1 MVTIIRMMLIIVRL
15 IFSEHD
21 EIARIWDIYCLTRL
35 VANLPQIYHG
45 VTSESTYSVILN
57 RTSFNWKKKNKKQK
71 TTKKKH
77 LPVHAQKPILFAFEK
92 FSQKIAS
99 VDHYL
104 SPNLTGWCFSVHF
117 HITKGSLSSTIRKS
131 KLFWFWFLFWSV
143 RRISYFFTFPVL
155 T

>member
-1 MVTIIRMMLIIVRL
+1 MVSHQNPRIQLFCIERVLI
-15 IFSEHD
+15 E
-21 EIARIWDIYCLTRL
+21 
-35 VANLPQIYHG
+35 
-45 VTSESTYSVILN
+45 
-57 RTSFNWKKKNKKQK
+57 KKNKKQK

-131 KLFWFWFLFWSV
+131 ILISV
-143 RRISYFFTFPVL
+143 LIIETYILYFFTFPVL